1 MDPPAGWFLGMIIAT
16 FILSLLFLALFV
28 PVQGV
33 VTRFRINYTPK
44 GVGLGGEGGGG
55 DEQVLSQDM
64 RVGPVVN
71 SVRETLYRI
80 RIESCA
86 VQCAGGN

>member
-1 MDPPAGWFLGMIIAT
+1 MDPPAGWLLVMFIAT
-16 FILSLLFLALFV
+16 FIASLLFLALLV

-33 VTRFRINYTPK
+33 VTRYRINYTPK

-71 SVRETLYRI
+71 SVSRHI
-80 RIESCA
+80 RIALGSA
-86 VQCAGGN
+86 QCAAIEYI

>member
-1 MDPPAGWFLGMIIAT
+1 MEPPTGWVVAMAFAT
-16 FILSLLFLALFV
+16 FVASLLFLAIVV
-28 PVQGV
+28 PIQGV

-44 GVGLGGEGGGG
+44 GVGLSGEGGG

-71 SVRETLYRI
+71 SVSGRFDVSEYAAFGVT
-80 RIESCA
+80 A
-86 VQCAGGN
+86 N